1 MPRQTESSYLADT
14 APVAPLTREEEQAL
28 AAAFQAGDE
37 EAGWRLVRAH
47 LRFVYKVAHSFGG
60 YGLRFDDLVQEGNVG
75 LLEAVQRF
83 DASKGNRLISYAVHW
98 IRAQMQAFVV
108 RQHSMVRIG
117 TSQVQRKLFYRMR
130 REAAAVRDERAAQGR
145 TDLEPNDDE
154 LAERLGVSGRSVTE
168 MRKRLSGR
176 DVSLDAQVFDD
187 SPRSVASTM
196 PADGPDPEQAYASA
210 ELAAEVR
217 ERIPALME
225 RELDERERYIL
236 DMRLFQERPWTL
248 EAVGQTLGITR
259 ERTRQLEARAKRKL
273 QTQLLDLAA

>member
-1 MPRQTESSYLADT
+1 MAGQTESKYLADT
-14 APVAPLTREEEQAL
+14 DPVDPLSREEEQAMAGL
-28 AAAFQAGDE
+28 FQAGDQ

-47 LRFVYKVAHSFGG
+47 MRFVYKVAHSFGG

-75 LLEAVQRF
+75 LLEAVRRF
-83 DASKGNRLISYAVHW
+83 DASRGHRLISYAVHW

-108 RQHSMVRIG
+108 QQHSMVRIG

-130 REAAAVRDERAAQGR
+130 REAASVRTERAAQGR

-176 DVSLDAQVFDD
+176 DMSLDAQVFDD
-187 SPRSVASTM
+187 SPQSVVSTM
-196 PADGPDPEQAYASA
+196 ASEGPDPEEAYADA
-210 ELAAEVR
+210 ELAAEIR
-217 ERIPALME
+217 ARIPALMD

-236 DMRLFQERPWTL
+236 DRRLLQERPWTL
-248 EAVGQTLGITR
+248 EAVGKTLGITR
-259 ERTRQLEARAKRKL
+259 ERTRQLEKRAKAKL
-273 QTQLLDLAA
+273 QTQLMDLAA